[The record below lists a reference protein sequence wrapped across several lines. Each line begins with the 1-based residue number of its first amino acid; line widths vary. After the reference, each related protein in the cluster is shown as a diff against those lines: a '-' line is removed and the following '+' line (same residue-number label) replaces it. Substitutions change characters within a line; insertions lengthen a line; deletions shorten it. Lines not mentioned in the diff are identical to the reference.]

1 MNFRS
6 LRVKLSLLYIILM
19 SISMICLGMFSYWY
33 LGRNLESSRQRTMNR
48 REERILNYINTWPE
62 RDSSLT
68 LTEKLLQLSKAIAET
83 DTIQVYSLSG
93 QLIYT
98 SPSPEIYK
106 VGWPGSSCFEPCYS
120 IVRKDG
126 HVIRTL
132 NHVVTLDGRPV
143 RLSITGTTD
152 EHFEVLR
159 TIRNSYLICC
169 PLLLVVSVAGGF
181 VLSHRALAPVHRITS
196 KARTIG
202 IQDLSHR
209 LPVPQTGDELQ
220 LLAETWNG
228 LLERLDTAV
237 NRLTQFTSD
246 ISHDLRATITVMLA
260 TAEFALR
267 KMRSEPDYRAALTT
281 IVIECD
287 QTSRLLDDLL
297 AASRADIVQQNVEWN
312 ALELCTV
319 VGEVCEVIRRKSD
332 VKRQSLE
339 YHLCDEAW
347 TMGDASM
354 LRRLAT
360 ILLDNAIKYTPE
372 HGAIMV
378 SVERSGD
385 RVRLVVT
392 DTGIGIPNEIHA
404 RIFDRFYRADSSRN
418 RDDGST
424 GLGLAIAKWIVEAH
438 AATITVNSALGRGSS
453 FVVSLP
459 LLQHTHNLLEH
470 EAFLLHQ
477 ENTSALSV

>member
-6 LRVKLSLLYIILM
+6 LRVKLSLLYIVLM
-19 SISMICLGMFSYWY
+19 SISMIFLGIFSYWY
-33 LGRNLESSRQRTMNR
+33 LGRNLESSRHQTMNR

-62 RDSSLT
+62 KDPSLT
-68 LTEKLLQLSKAIAET
+68 LSEKLLQLSKAIAET
-83 DTIQVYSLSG
+83 DTIQVYSVDG
-93 QLIYT
+93 RLIYT
-98 SPSPEIYK
+98 SPSPEIFK
-106 VGWPGSSCFEPCYS
+106 VGWPNRSCFDPCYS

-132 NHVVTLDGRPV
+132 DHVVTLDGTSV

-152 EHFEVLR
+152 EHFEVLH

-169 PLLLVVSVAGGF
+169 PLLLVISVVGGF
-181 VLSHRALAPVHRITS
+181 ALSHRALAPVHRITS

-246 ISHDLRATITVMLA
+246 ISHDLRVTITVMLT

-267 KMRSEPDYRAALTT
+267 KRRSELDYRAALTT
-281 IVIECD
+281 IVTECD

-312 ALELCTV
+312 AVELCTV
-319 VGEVCEVIRRKSD
+319 VGEVCEVIRSKSD

-339 YHLCDEAW
+339 YHLGKEAW
-347 TMGDASM
+347 TMGDTSM
-354 LRRLAT
+354 LRRLVT

-372 HGAIMV
+372 QGAILV
-378 SVERSGD
+378 SVEPSGD
-385 RVRLVVT
+385 RIRLEVT
-392 DTGIGIPNEIHA
+392 DTGMGIPAEIHA
-404 RIFDRFYRADSSRN
+404 RIFDRFYRADTSRN

-438 AATITVNSALGRGSS
+438 AATITVNSVVGNGSS
-453 FVVSLP
+453 FIVSLP
-459 LLQHTHNLLEH
+459 LVQHIQSFPRLEPIPVQQYETH
-470 EAFLLHQ
+470 
-477 ENTSALSV
+477 

>member
-6 LRVKLSLLYIILM
+6 LRVKLSLLYIVLM
-19 SISMICLGMFSYWY
+19 SISMISLGIFSYWY
-33 LGRNLESSRQRTMNR
+33 LARNLESSRHQTMNH
-48 REERILNYINTWPE
+48 REERILNYINTWPKS
-62 RDSSLT
+62 DSALT
-68 LTEKLLQLSKAIAET
+68 LPEKLLQLSKAIAET
-83 DTIQVYSLSG
+83 DTIQVYGLDG
-93 QLIYT
+93 RLIYT
-98 SPSPEIYK
+98 SPGPDIFK
-106 VGWPGSSCFEPCYS
+106 VGWPNNSCLDPCYS

-132 NHVVTLDGRPV
+132 DHVVTLEGTPV

-152 EHFEVLR
+152 EHFEVLH

-169 PLLLVVSVAGGF
+169 PLLLVISVVGGF

-246 ISHDLRATITVMLA
+246 ISHDLRVTITVMLT

-267 KMRSEPDYRAALTT
+267 KKRSEPDYRAALTT
-281 IVIECD
+281 IVSECD

-297 AASRADIVQQNVEWN
+297 AASRANIVQQNVEWN
-312 ALELCTV
+312 AVELCTV
-319 VGEVCEVIRRKSD
+319 VGEVCEVIRSKSE

-339 YHLCDEAW
+339 YHLCREAW
-347 TMGDASM
+347 TMGDISM
-354 LRRLAT
+354 LRRLVT

-372 HGAIMV
+372 QGAIVV
-378 SVERSGD
+378 SIEPSED
-385 RVRLVVT
+385 RIRLEVT
-392 DTGIGIPNEIHA
+392 DTGIGIPAEIHA
-404 RIFDRFYRADSSRN
+404 RIFDRFYRADPSRN

-438 AATITVNSALGRGSS
+438 AATITVSSVVGEGSS
-453 FVVSLP
+453 FIISLP
-459 LLQHTHNLLEH
+459 MVQH
-470 EAFLLHQ
+470 ARSFLHSEQILFSDT
-477 ENTSALSV
+477 TSYR